1 MRVKTLWFLCAT
13 LASVLLATVPAV
25 PQPQSPPSNGPTPS
39 PQKRALIV
47 AIETYSPESGW
58 RDISSGNDVPL
69 MSRAL
74 IAQGFDA
81 GSIRVLRDEEADKDG
96 ILRAFRETLI
106 EPAQPGDIVVFH
118 VSSHGQ
124 QITDD
129 DPNEELDGYDEALV
143 PYDAPASEREVEGRD
158 YRGEKHLRD
167 DELADAITSLRRKV
181 GPTGNVIVFLD
192 SCFSGTPRGGRPAG
206 MPGAAR
212 VRGGKPFGLP
222 QGGRG
227 PTRGEGEGT
236 GVMESSGARGGGGQG
251 GLAPYVVF
259 SAARHDQLAWET
271 LSDDG
276 KSVGSLS
283 YALSRELASLDQRTG
298 VYRHLFDRV
307 KWLLSVRVTNEPQV
321 EGSVDASIFSGR
333 AVHQDR
339 YLGVETVLSG
349 SRLTVQ
355 PGGLRGLLPG
365 ARVEIHA
372 EGTQRRSRET
382 LLASG
387 EVIRSLPLKALV
399 NLETQVP
406 IESLE
411 RSRAFPTHLTYGDL
425 RVRVALQGL
434 DADLRSRLESLLKD
448 EVPAMEVVSFD
459 PEVIVRQE
467 AQNGSPA
474 TVTIRQAA
482 TDLTL
487 LKSLPVST
495 PEVDDRIAN
504 RLADYAFSRY
514 LRGLQIRDES
524 FDVTFE
530 IFPVAVDDCPGGEID
545 LDLCRVT
552 PLDPATKRTEGNQ
565 QRWRSGDL
573 FRIRVKNPSPRNAYL
588 ALLELAPD
596 GTIAQLWPPPGT
608 SDRTTLGSQ
617 QTAELNALYRVESTA
632 REGTE
637 VILLVAT
644 ETFVDFSS
652 FVTPPSVRGRG
663 RPRGALG
670 PLAPLFDARGIA
682 GRGPVAFAAGSVNTQ
697 AVTFTVVP

>member
-1 MRVKTLWFLCAT
+1 MRIKSFWFLCVA
-13 LASVLLATVPAV
+13 LAAVFLAALPAA
-25 PQPQSPPSNGPTPS
+25 PQPPSPTAGAAAPS

-47 AIETYSPESGW
+47 AIETYSPKSGW

-81 GSIRVLRDEEADKDG
+81 GSIHVLRDEEADKEG
-96 ILRAFRETLI
+96 ILRTVRETLI
-106 EPAQPGDIVVFH
+106 EPSQPGDVVVFH
-118 VSSHGQ
+118 FSGHGQ
-124 QITDD
+124 EITDD

-143 PYDAPASEREVEGRD
+143 PYDAPESEREVEGRE

-167 DELADAITSLRRKV
+167 DELADFITTLRRKV
-181 GPTGNVIVFLD
+181 GPAGNVIVFLD

-212 VRGGKPFGLP
+212 VRGGKPFGSP
-222 QGGRG
+222 RGGGSPARV
-227 PTRGEGEGT
+227 EGEGT
-236 GVMESSGARGGGGQG
+236 GVMESSGARGGGGEG

-271 LSDDG
+271 VGDEG

-283 YALSRELASLDQRTG
+283 YALSRELTSLDQRAG

-321 EGSVDASIFSGR
+321 EGDIDSAIFSGR

-339 YLGVETVLSG
+339 YLDIESVLSG
-349 SRLTVQ
+349 SRITVQ

-372 EGTQRRSRET
+372 EGAQRRSQET

-406 IESLE
+406 IETLE
-411 RSRAFPTHLTYGDL
+411 RARVFPTHLTYGDL

-434 DADLRSRLESLLKD
+434 DADLRSRLERLLKD
-448 EVPAMEVVSFD
+448 EVPAMEIVSFD

-467 AQNGSPA
+467 AHNGSPA

-482 TDLTL
+482 TDLIL

-530 IFPVAVDDCPGGEID
+530 IFPVAVDDCPGEEID
-545 LDLCRVT
+545 IELCRVT
-552 PLDPATKRTEGNQ
+552 PLDPATKLTEGNQ
-565 QRWRSGDL
+565 QRWRPGDF
-573 FRIRVKNPSPRNAYL
+573 FRLRVENPSARDAYL
-588 ALLELAPD
+588 AVLELAPD
-596 GTIAQLWPPPGT
+596 GTIVQLWPQLGT
-608 SDRTTLGSQ
+608 KDKTTLASK
-617 QTAELNALYRVESTA
+617 QTKELGVVGRIEPTD

-637 VILLVAT
+637 VILLIAT

-652 FVTPPSVRGRG
+652 LETPPSVRGRG
-663 RPRGALG
+663 KGRGQLG
-670 PLAPLFDARGIA
+670 ALAPLFNARQVVS
-682 GRGPVAFAAGSVNTQ
+682 RGPVAYETGTVNTQ